1 MGRLLL
7 VSRLAARDLRRR
19 PAQAALLLLAI
30 TAATT
35 TLTLGLVLHGVISKP
50 YQSTRE
56 ATAGPD
62 VVASVAPPPVGG
74 QAADLAGLKALTDA
88 PGVVGHS
95 GPYPYTQAAVE
106 AYGVTATAWTQG
118 RDTAPALVDQ
128 PKLTEGSWVRD
139 GGAVIEASFAAA
151 LGIGAGDRITL
162 GGRSFRVAGV
172 AVTAASTPYPK
183 VCFAPCWFGAAADAA
198 ERNAANRPANGPVM
212 SQAGPPPNAFRPGP
226 TDLVWLTEAD
236 ARSLVPQR
244 VSLAYVVNLKLA
256 DPPGAQAF
264 VKAHLPDGPGAAVVA
279 WQDILEGHSWLVE
292 TKQDALLVG
301 SWLLSLL
308 ALASIAVL
316 VGAGWPTSSDAS
328 DCSKRSAAH
337 QASSPPCSSP
347 STSSWPSWRRRLGWR
362 SDGWQLRCSPI
373 PVPGWSAAR
382 VRCRSPCQRS
392 GW

>member
-35 TLTLGLVLHGVISKP
+35 PLTLGLVLHGVISKP

-106 AYGVTATAWTQG
+106 AHGVTATAWTQG

-162 GGRSFRVAGV
+162 GGRSFRIAGV
-172 AVTAASTPYPK
+172 AVTAASTPYRRCASP
-183 VCFAPCWFGAAADAA
+183 
-198 ERNAANRPANGPVM
+198 PAG
-212 SQAGPPPNAFRPGP
+212 SEPPPTPPSVTPP
-226 TDLVWLTEAD
+226 TVQPT
-236 ARSLVPQR
+236 AR
-244 VSLAYVVNLKLA
+244 
-256 DPPGAQAF
+256 
-264 VKAHLPDGPGAAVVA
+264 
-279 WQDILEGHSWLVE
+279 
-292 TKQDALLVG
+292 
-301 SWLLSLL
+301 
-308 ALASIAVL
+308 
-316 VGAGWPTSSDAS
+316 
-328 DCSKRSAAH
+328 
-337 QASSPPCSSP
+337 
-347 STSSWPSWRRRLGWR
+347 
-362 SDGWQLRCSPI
+362 
-373 PVPGWSAAR
+373 
-382 VRCRSPCQRS
+382 
-392 GW
+392 